1 MSSFSER
8 RRFASEDDVPRDD
21 KEALSRDT
29 GGVEDPDAPD
39 QASTT
44 GTTPKGSYVGRVAGQ
59 DVGYVGE
66 TARSAGRRSPQRLAV
81 TRIAGR
87 SATRTVGVL
96 SDTEMRTLCA

>member
-66 TARSAGRRSPQRLAV
+66 TGAERRAQVAAEAGGDEDRGTLGDADG
-81 TRIAGR
+81 GR
-87 SATRTVGVL
+87 P
-96 SDTEMRTLCA
+96 